1 MKMEANVKDE
11 RLDPV
16 CTFTVHSL
24 RLDQDRWRDLVS
36 QEDNMAVFNSFF
48 NALDDC
54 PLFLCGDADSG
65 VSVSLVFPHN
75 VQHKV
80 ICVSKSSRRAVTKE
94 NCRKL
99 LIFQEAEG
107 EHVLDSV
114 VHVTEQVEL
123 YTC

>member
-1 MKMEANVKDE
+1 MEGNVKDE

-16 CTFTVHSL
+16 CSFTVHSL
-24 RLDQDRWRDLVS
+24 SLDQDRWGDLVS
-36 QEDNMAVFNSFF
+36 QEDNMVVFNSFF

-54 PLFLCGDADSG
+54 HLFLCADPDCG
-65 VSVSLVFPHN
+65 LSVSLAFPHN
-75 VQHKV
+75 VQGKV
-80 ICVSKSSRRAVTKE
+80 ICVSKSSRQAVTKE